1 MKNLNFN
8 QIMMFNNIKI
18 LGDEDKNK
26 SAIVF
31 ILKWLQFC
39 VYTQIEPGM
48 QPITWKSRIN

>member
-8 QIMMFNNIKI
+8 PIMMFNNIKI